1 MHWSGLIA
9 GLLLVPGAS
18 VGQTLC
24 KPAADSDP
32 LQISEA
38 ELTTERYQESLE
50 FLRTGVNEA
59 LKRNAT
65 TTQLLQDLSFWLPYA
80 NSVRAVEGYVLKQRA
95 ISEGGA
101 AIDSLCEFL
110 RKTTWAD

>member
-1 MHWSGLIA
+1 MHWPGLVA
-9 GLLLVPGAS
+9 GFLLVPGAS

-24 KPAADSDP
+24 MPAADSDP

-38 ELTTERYQESLE
+38 ELTTERYQEALE

-59 LKRNAT
+59 VKRHAT
-65 TTQLLQDLSFWLPYA
+65 TSQLLEDLSFWIPYA

-101 AIDSLCEFL
+101 TIDSLCEFL
-110 RKTTWAD
+110 RKTTWSD